1 MATKTITLELS
12 DANAWML
19 DNVAAVLKTSKSEL
33 LSLCLKGSTN
43 LTSPKS
49 SAK

>member
-12 DANAWML
+12 DANAWTL
-19 DNVAAVLKTSKSEL
+19 DNVAAVLKKSKSEI

-43 LTSPKS
+43 PKS
-49 SAK
+49 AKAKDK